1 MSRQSAAARMADPAG
16 GVPQQLL
23 PHMHLVS
30 NYRYPVMNNLSH
42 DTAVEYLISAPKV
55 VRELQTV
62 HWMFLDGPPDGTV
75 MLVWQPLNHLG
86 TTFASDGY
94 VWADAELLYSTE
106 IRGYNL
112 ELYLQRCGYHPPNEQ
127 IATHCRKRY
136 RLTPTKN
143 PNANV
148 LPCDPSLW
156 IIHYSKAPAGD
167 HIPSN
172 QIPAT
177 LQMQNILAQRRFLQ
191 SQGQLVRKDFMLHD
205 RNSWPTINLPSQV
218 GQQNFAQQGAPYTNP
233 LLSRQQ
239 SGPFYQPQQ
248 GQNLPGPQSKQS
260 RSSRTATAAA
270 AMASAAAGDY
280 SLEEEEVSTGDL
292 LDTITPRD
300 ISKMRY
306 RHHHEWMDEIFGS
319 PYSVKQI
326 MPVDL
331 GLGRKGELE
340 SLTSGFFDAPT
351 GPSLTQ
357 KELSAPRSTGK
368 MEPGKAEDFTH
379 AANRRISEITGEI
392 EKMKQKHAKRLEKM
406 KRITLL
412 KEAELALR
420 DAYIDP
426 EDVGNEFWRVEG
438 HLDISAREES
448 PQIEYSDNRPKTR
461 VDDIISNLEKT
472 LGKSIV
478 PVTEVSCIEEGGLQK
493 RVAPPQI
500 PSSAAV
506 RDVDMGDAGIS
517 LPGEAA
523 DSAQQQPS
531 GGTSAGPVPAPVTA
545 PTARQTKDEK
555 ASTLPPAT
563 QTVSASGPSFPSE
576 PSKPGAS
583 VDVEMGGIEV
593 AKAHPTTT
601 TAGGQV
607 TGESMVNKEENAAP
621 QDTSVNVAAAI
632 EEPSTTTE
640 STSAGAAATAAPILA
655 QPPATTTTTPAAVS
669 GADTPISGIQ
679 GLTPAANTDLGEASA
694 LETSN
699 FDDATGFGNMD
710 SAGDALAAYSEQND
724 ELGMG
729 DLDNSAFGEAF
740 HASEAERE
748 QPRDNENETGEIS

>member
-1 MSRQSAAARMADPAG
+1 MADPAG

-30 NYRYPVMNNLSH
+30 NYRYPVMNNLST

-75 MLVWQPLNHLG
+75 MLVWQPLNNLG

-94 VWADAELLYSTE
+94 VWADAEMLYNTE
-106 IRGYNL
+106 MRGYNL
-112 ELYLQRCGYHPPNEQ
+112 ELYIQRCGYHPPNEQ

-136 RLTPTKN
+136 RLTPSKK

-156 IIHYSKAPAGD
+156 IIHYSKASVG
-167 HIPSN
+167 N
-172 QIPAT
+172 QIPANRILVT
-177 LQMQNILAQRRFLQ
+177 PQMQNILAQRRFLQ

-205 RNSWPTINLPSQV
+205 RNSWPTINLPPQV
-218 GQQNFAQQGAPYTNP
+218 GQQNFAQQGAPYANP

-248 GQNLPGPQSKQS
+248 GQNISGPQSKQS
-260 RSSRTATAAA
+260 RSNRAATAAA

-280 SLEEEEVSTGDL
+280 SLEEEEVSTGDM

-306 RHHHEWMDEIFGS
+306 RHHHEWMDEIFSS

-340 SLTSGFFDAPT
+340 SLTSGFFDAPM
-351 GPSLTQ
+351 GPSLSQ
-357 KELSAPRSTGK
+357 NELSAPRSTGK
-368 MEPGKAEDFTH
+368 MEPGKAEDFTN
-379 AANRRISEITGEI
+379 AANRRISEITTEI

-406 KRITLL
+406 KRITVL

-420 DAYIDP
+420 DAYVDP

-438 HLDISAREES
+438 HLDVSAIEES
-448 PQIEYSDNRPKTR
+448 SQIEYTDNRPKAK
-461 VDDIISNLEKT
+461 VHDIISKLEKT

-493 RVAPPQI
+493 RVAPPEI
-500 PSSAAV
+500 PSSAAIE
-506 RDVDMGDAGIS
+506 DVDMGDAGIS
-517 LPGEAA
+517 LPEKAV
-523 DSAQQQPS
+523 DSVQQQPS
-531 GGTSAGPVPAPVTA
+531 GGTSAGPVPAPAPAPAA
-545 PTARQTKDEK
+545 PTAQHTENEK
-555 ASTLPPAT
+555 TSTLPPSAAT
-563 QTVSASGPSFPSE
+563 QAVPTLGPSLPTE
-576 PSKPGAS
+576 PSKPGAT
-583 VDVEMGGIEV
+583 VDVEMGGVEV
-593 AKAHPTTT
+593 AKTPPTTT
-601 TAGGQV
+601 TAGGQQ
-607 TGESMVNKEENAAP
+607 TGESVIVNKEENAAP
-621 QDTSVNVAAAI
+621 QDPSVNVAAVV
-632 EEPSTTTE
+632 EKPSTTTE
-640 STSAGAAATAAPILA
+640 SMGAAAAPVLA
-655 QPPATTTTTPAAVS
+655 QPPASTSTTAAVI

-679 GLTPAANTDLGEASA
+679 GLTPAATTDLGEASA

-699 FDDATGFGNMD
+699 FDDATGFSNMD

-740 HASEAERE
+740 HTSEAELE
-748 QPRDNENETGEIS
+748 QPRDNENENGEIS

>member
-1 MSRQSAAARMADPAG
+1 MADPAG

-42 DTAVEYLISAPKV
+42 ETAVDYLISAPKV
-55 VRELQTV
+55 VRERQTM

-86 TTFASDGY
+86 TNFASDGY
-94 VWADAELLYSTE
+94 VWADPEQLYSTE

-127 IATHCRKRY
+127 LATHCRKRY

-156 IIHYSKAPAGD
+156 IIHYSKTPVGD
-167 HIPSN
+167 
-172 QIPAT
+172 QIPANRILVT
-177 LQMQNILAQRRFLQ
+177 PQMQNILAQRRFLQ

-205 RNSWPTINLPSQV
+205 RNSWPTINLPPQV
-218 GQQNFAQQGAPYTNP
+218 GQQNFAQQGAPYANP

-239 SGPFYQPQQ
+239 TGPFYQPQQ

-260 RSSRTATAAA
+260 RSSRATAAA

-351 GPSLTQ
+351 GPSPMQ
-357 KELSAPRSTGK
+357 KELSAPHSAGR
-368 MEPGKAEDFTH
+368 MEAGKAEDFTNSV
-379 AANRRISEITGEI
+379 NRRVSEIALEI

-406 KRITLL
+406 NRITVL

-420 DAYIDP
+420 DAYVDP
-426 EDVGNEFWRVEG
+426 EDVGNEFWRIEG

-448 PQIEYSDNRPKTR
+448 PQIEYSDNHPKAK

-472 LGKSIV
+472 LGKSII
-478 PVTEVSCIEEGGLQK
+478 PITEVSCIEEGGLQK
-493 RVAPPQI
+493 RVAPPEI
-500 PSSAAV
+500 SSSATV
-506 RDVDMGDAGIS
+506 GDVDMGDSSIS
-517 LPGEAA
+517 LPEETA

-531 GGTSAGPVPAPVTA
+531 GVTSAGPVPAPIT
-545 PTARQTKDEK
+545 PTAQQTEDGK
-555 ASTLPPAT
+555 ASTLPLSAT
-563 QTVSASGPSFPSE
+563 TQALSTSGPSLPTE
-576 PSKPGAS
+576 PSKPGAT
-583 VDVEMGGIEV
+583 VDVEMGGVEV
-593 AKAHPTTT
+593 AKAPPATISTVD
-601 TAGGQV
+601 QE
-607 TGESMVNKEENAAP
+607 TGEYVIVNKEGNAAP
-621 QDTSVNVAAAI
+621 QDTSVNVVTAV
-632 EEPSTTTE
+632 EGPSATSE
-640 STSAGAAATAAPILA
+640 SSGAAATAAPVLA
-655 QPPATTTTTPAAVS
+655 PPPATTTTTTPAT

-699 FDDATGFGNMD
+699 FDEATGFSNMD

-748 QPRDNENETGEIS
+748 QPQDNENENEEIS

>member
-1 MSRQSAAARMADPAG
+1 MADPAG

-30 NYRYPVMNNLSH
+30 NYRYPLMSNLSH
-42 DTAVEYLISAPKV
+42 ETAVEYLISAPKV

-86 TTFASDGY
+86 TNFASDGY
-94 VWADAELLYSTE
+94 VWADAEQLYSTE

-148 LPCDPSLW
+148 LPCEPSLW
-156 IIHYSKAPAGD
+156 IIHYSKTPASD
-167 HIPSN
+167 
-172 QIPAT
+172 QIPANRILVT
-177 LQMQNILAQRRFLQ
+177 PQMQNILAQRRFLQ
-191 SQGQLVRKDFMLHD
+191 SQGQLVRKEFMLHD
-205 RNSWPTINLPSQV
+205 RNSWPTINLPPQV
-218 GQQNFAQQGAPYTNP
+218 GQQNFAQPGAPYANP
-233 LLSRQQ
+233 LLGRQQ

-248 GQNLPGPQSKQS
+248 GQNLPGPQSKPS
-260 RSSRTATAAA
+260 RSNRAAAAA
-270 AMASAAAGDY
+270 AMANAAAGDY
-280 SLEEEEVSTGDL
+280 SLEEEEVSTGDM

-357 KELSAPRSTGK
+357 KELTAPRATGK
-368 MEPGKAEDFTH
+368 MEAGKAEDFTNSVNRKVAEI
-379 AANRRISEITGEI
+379 AADI

-406 KRITLL
+406 KRITTL

-426 EDVGNEFWRVEG
+426 EDVGDEFWRVEG
-438 HLDISAREES
+438 HLDTSTREES
-448 PQIEYSDNRPKTR
+448 PQVEYPDNRPKAK
-461 VDDIISNLEKT
+461 VGDVISNLEKT

-478 PVTEVSCIEEGGLQK
+478 PVTEVSCVERGGLQE
-493 RVAPPQI
+493 RVAPPE
-500 PSSAAV
+500 SANGSTAG
-506 RDVDMGDAGIS
+506 DVDMGDAGIS
-517 LPGEAA
+517 LPTKFEEAA
-523 DSAQQQPS
+523 DSAQQQQPS
-531 GGTSAGPVPAPVTA
+531 AVTSAGPVLAPVTA
-545 PTARQTKDEK
+545 PTAQLTEAEK
-555 ASTLPPAT
+555 VTAPPPSATT
-563 QTVSASGPSFPSE
+563 QTPSTSGTSLPTE
-576 PSKPGAS
+576 PSKPDAS
-583 VDVEMGGIEV
+583 GDVEMGGVEFENP
-593 AKAHPTTT
+593 PTTT
-601 TAGGQV
+601 TTTTDQE
-607 TGESMVNKEENAAP
+607 TGEWVIINKEENAAP
-621 QDTSVNVAAAI
+621 RDSSITVVTAAEGNDKPPTST
-632 EEPSTTTE
+632 EPT
-640 STSAGAAATAAPILA
+640 GAAA
-655 QPPATTTTTPAAVS
+655 ATTTTTTTT
-669 GADTPISGIQ
+669 GIDTPASGIQ
-679 GLTPAANTDLGEASA
+679 GLTPAANNDLGESST

-699 FDDATGFGNMD
+699 FDDATGFGNID

-740 HASEAERE
+740 HVSEAERG
-748 QPRDNENETGEIS
+748 QQRDNDNDTEEIS